1 MLKSVLLTP
10 KRLTVTESFVRAFP
24 GPINEPGIGMIP
36 DGKGGWM
43 LNSAKPGDPPIEPI
57 IFHSLVP
64 PVREPGEPQP
74 EIGEP
79 ETDEPV
85 YDDEDEPEDTGGDD
99 YDALERDLEELP
111 IC

>member
-1 MLKSVLLTP
+1 
-10 KRLTVTESFVRAFP
+10 
-24 GPINEPGIGMIP
+24 
-36 DGKGGWM
+36 
-43 LNSAKPGDPPIEPI
+43 
-57 IFHSLVP
+57 
-64 PVREPGEPQP
+64 VREPGEPQP

-85 YDDEDEPEDTGGDD
+85 YDDEDELEDTGGDD

>member
-1 MLKSVLLTP
+1 MHQFDEMPLLFTKSVTSQAVSYTHL
-10 KRLTVTESFVRAFP
+10 
-24 GPINEPGIGMIP
+24 
-36 DGKGGWM
+36 
-43 LNSAKPGDPPIEPI
+43 PGDPPIEPI

-85 YDDEDEPEDTGGDD
+85 YDDEDELEDTGGDD